1 MAKIKVKQISS
12 TIDRPH
18 QQKKIIKALG
28 LGRINKVKEHNDTPQ
43 IRGMIDKVK
52 HLVEVFA

>member
-1 MAKIKVKQISS
+1 MAKIKVKQIRS
-12 TIDRPH
+12 TIDRPNK
-18 QQKKIIKALG
+18 QKLIIKALG

-43 IRGMIDKVK
+43 IRGMIFKVK